1 MKLPF
6 EALELMHIHP
16 SLRVETLTSHNFNN
30 NRKWSRNFYNEGLAR
45 HRRNWKNGRR
55 WKKWGREWRWR
66 WWWRNMKRMEVEM
79 REDNE
84 GVGGEKR

>member
-30 NRKWSRNFYNEGLAR
+30 NPKWKRNFYHDGLGVEAS
-45 HRRNWKNGRR
+45 G
-55 WKKWGREWRWR
+55 KKW
-66 WWWRNMKRMEVEM
+66 KRKRVEVEVVVEEDKGDGKWMVRIEVEM
-79 REDNE
+79 REDDDKI
-84 GVGGEKR
+84 GG

>member
-55 WKKWGREWRWR
+55 WKKWKG
-66 WWWRNMKRMEVEM
+66 KRVEMEVVVEEYE
-79 REDNE
+79 ED
-84 GVGGEKR
+84 GGGDERR